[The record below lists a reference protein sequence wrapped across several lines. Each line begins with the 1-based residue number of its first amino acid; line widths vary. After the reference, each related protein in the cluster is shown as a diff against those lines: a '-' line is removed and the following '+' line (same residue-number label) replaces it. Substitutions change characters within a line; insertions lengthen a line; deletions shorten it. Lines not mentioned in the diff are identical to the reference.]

1 MRGYIFLLIF
11 LASFL
16 IPKIRDMIRDNV
28 TGKQARF
35 RQNPMPQVDP
45 QYSLRNLSAQ
55 LNVLMAAAQDPNLT
69 DQERAS
75 LEDKIDYLNQELDQ
89 ALGAEEIEADNL
101 LQAKGEAGQS
111 MLDEVEF
118 DQAQAQMEA
127 SLADQWGVSDQDWS
141 LAESDTDAIQLERI
155 GASNHHHTG
164 RGSKLTKLNRK
175 TLKDAVIYS
184 EILKPKYQSKWY
196 GMEVGSDSCLF
207 LCRVRHKIIRKLA
220 FIA

>member
-184 EILKPKYQSKWY
+184 EILKPKYQSK
-196 GMEVGSDSCLF
+196 
-207 LCRVRHKIIRKLA
+207 
-220 FIA
+220 

>member
-16 IPKIRDMIRDNV
+16 IPKIRDMIRDNAA
-28 TGKQARF
+28 GKQARF

-45 QYSLRNLSAQ
+45 QYSLRNLSAH

-89 ALGAEEIEADNL
+89 ALGAQEIEADNA
-101 LQAKGEAGQS
+101 LQARGEAGQS
-111 MLDEVEF
+111 MLDEAEF
-118 DQAQAQMEA
+118 NQAQAQMEA
-127 SLADQWGVSDQDWS
+127 SLADQAPDNEEEWA
-141 LAESDTDAIQLERI
+141 LTDTEADSIQLERL
-155 GASNHHHTG
+155 ASNRQQSS
-164 RGSKLTKLNRK
+164 RGSKVIKLNRK

-184 EILKPKYQSKWY
+184 EILKPKYQSK
-196 GMEVGSDSCLF
+196 
-207 LCRVRHKIIRKLA
+207 
-220 FIA
+220 

>member
-16 IPKIRDMIRDNV
+16 IPKIRDMIRDNAA
-28 TGKQARF
+28 GKQARF

-118 DQAQAQMEA
+118 DQTQAQMEA
-127 SLADQWGVSDQDWS
+127 SLADQWGVSDQVWS

-155 GASNHHHTG
+155 GASNQHHTG

-184 EILKPKYQSKWY
+184 EILKPKYQSK
-196 GMEVGSDSCLF
+196 
-207 LCRVRHKIIRKLA
+207 
-220 FIA
+220 

>member
-16 IPKIRDMIRDNV
+16 IPKIRDMIRDNAA
-28 TGKQARF
+28 GKQARF

-127 SLADQWGVSDQDWS
+127 SLADQWGDSDQDWS
-141 LAESDTDAIQLERI
+141 
-155 GASNHHHTG
+155 
-164 RGSKLTKLNRK
+164 
-175 TLKDAVIYS
+175 
-184 EILKPKYQSKWY
+184 
-196 GMEVGSDSCLF
+196 
-207 LCRVRHKIIRKLA
+207 
-220 FIA
+220 

>member
-1 MRGYIFLLIF
+1 
-11 LASFL
+11 
-16 IPKIRDMIRDNV
+16 MIRDNAA
-28 TGKQARF
+28 GKQARF

-118 DQAQAQMEA
+118 DQTQAQMEA
-127 SLADQWGVSDQDWS
+127 SLADQWGASDQDWS

-155 GASNHHHTG
+155 GASNQHHTG
-164 RGSKLTKLNRK
+164 RGSKFTKLNRK
-175 TLKDAVIYS
+175 NLKDAVIYS
-184 EILKPKYQSKWY
+184 EILKPKYQSK
-196 GMEVGSDSCLF
+196 
-207 LCRVRHKIIRKLA
+207 
-220 FIA
+220 